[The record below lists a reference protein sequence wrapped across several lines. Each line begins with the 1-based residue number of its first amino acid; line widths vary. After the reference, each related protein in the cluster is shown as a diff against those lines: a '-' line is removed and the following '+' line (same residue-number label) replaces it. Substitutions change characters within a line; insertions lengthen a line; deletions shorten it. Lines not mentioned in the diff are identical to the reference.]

1 MASPVAR
8 TSLVI
13 AALALLAATCLVV
26 TPTAAASGPS
36 CGGKEIPKSTGG
48 YWRCTFADDFG
59 GSSLNTSKWV
69 AQRTDMSG
77 FTDPMSNGCY
87 VNDKDNV
94 RVSNGALRLSARQE
108 SAPFTCRSTRGDFST
123 PYTSGMVSTLG
134 KFAQTYGR
142 FQVRAKVWAT
152 RLPGL
157 QSALWLWP
165 VNPHRYGEWPA
176 SGEIDIAEMYS
187 AWPNRAVPY
196 IHYDGDDRDP
206 NATNTNCT
214 VANLADWHTYAVEW
228 TASSIKVIYDG
239 RTCLVD
245 RWIPEAP
252 LTRPQPFDQP
262 FIVALTQGL
271 GKDFDP
277 ETTPLPAT
285 TQVDYVRVWK

>member
-1 MASPVAR
+1 MAFPVAR

-13 AALALLAATCLVV
+13 AALALIAAACLVV
-26 TPTAAASGPS
+26 TSTAGASGTS
-36 CGGKEIPKSTGG
+36 CGAKEIPRSTGG
-48 YWRCTFADDFG
+48 YWRCTFADDFNG
-59 GSSLNTSKWV
+59 TSLNTAKWV
-69 AQRTDMSG
+69 AQRT
-77 FTDPMSNGCY
+77 
-87 VNDKDNV
+87 VA
-94 RVSNGALRLSARQE
+94 NGALRLTARQE

-142 FQVRAKVWAT
+142 FQVRAKVSAT
-152 RLPGL
+152 HLPGL

-206 NATNTNCT
+206 NATNTNCA
-214 VANLADWHTYAVEW
+214 VAHLAAWHIYAAEW
-228 TASSIKVIYDG
+228 TPSSIKVTYDG
-239 RTCLVD
+239 RTCLID
-245 RWIPEAP
+245 RWNPEAP